1 MSMEPA
7 ATYGAPPS
15 TTSSYDPV
23 NTWDGNGPY
32 SRVWMPTNGVE
43 AQNLAYSYYSPGSSS
58 SSYNSVGSSS
68 SSSSSSSSTNY
79 NWTRSN
85 VPLTTHRSIVRCCPR
100 KRIPDRTSANKI
112 RPKKRTPNN
121 QVACWRST
129 SVSSS
134 KTVGDYAGYN
144 CRIVFNK
151 TRIELDE
158 FISLS
163 RN

>member
-1 MSMEPA
+1 MERRFHICAVYFHIMREKWNFFIVGMSMEPA
-7 ATYGAPPS
+7 STYGAPPSLS

-43 AQNLAYSYYSPGSSS
+43 SQNLAYSYYSPGSSS
-58 SSYNSVGSSS
+58 SSSYGSVGSSS

-85 VPLTTHRSIVRCCPR
+85 VLLTTHRSIARCCPR
-100 KRIPDRTSANKI
+100 ERIPDRTSNKI

-121 QVACWRST
+121 QVVRWRSML
-129 SVSSS
+129 
-134 KTVGDYAGYN
+134 
-144 CRIVFNK
+144 
-151 TRIELDE
+151 TRRQ
-158 FISLS
+158 F
-163 RN
+163 R